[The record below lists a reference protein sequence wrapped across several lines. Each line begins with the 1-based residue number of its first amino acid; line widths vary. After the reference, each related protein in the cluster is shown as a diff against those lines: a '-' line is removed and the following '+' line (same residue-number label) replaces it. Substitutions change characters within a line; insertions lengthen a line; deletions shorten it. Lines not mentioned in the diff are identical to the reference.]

1 MSRIPWQTLPAFRAA
16 ARSGNLRA
24 AAEALH
30 LTAGAVSQQIRLLE
44 SQLGVDL
51 FDRHGRRMT
60 LNAAGAAF
68 LRAVEPALDRVT
80 EGARAAQA
88 AASGRAQTLR
98 ITMLSSFAQRW
109 LLPRMGRWRELHPD
123 VPIELH
129 TSQQVVDL
137 VREGFHAAI
146 RQGTGPWRGLAAER
160 LAASP
165 LIAVGS
171 PAAARRLAGKGTAS
185 LASEP
190 LLGDRS
196 VWERWFALDCCQPVL
211 QPVAIFNDAG
221 LMLQAAEQDIGITLG
236 RALYVADALR
246 AGTLVRLSPLALTD
260 DLAYS
265 FWLVNPPDLAGWP
278 PLEAF
283 RAWLHGEMRQAED
296 TLAAASAPPVQPD
309 NGSLRPPVR
318 PSEKAAARSTGN
330 RSRARSGG

>member
-1 MSRIPWQTLPAFRAA
+1 MPRERSR
-16 ARSGNLRA
+16 
-24 AAEALH
+24 
-30 LTAGAVSQQIRLLE
+30 
-44 SQLGVDL
+44 
-51 FDRHGRRMT
+51 
-60 LNAAGAAF
+60 
-68 LRAVEPALDRVT
+68 
-80 EGARAAQA
+80 
-88 AASGRAQTLR
+88 
-98 ITMLSSFAQRW
+98 
-109 LLPRMGRWRELHPD
+109 
-123 VPIELH
+123 
-129 TSQQVVDL
+129 
-137 VREGFHAAI
+137 
-146 RQGTGPWRGLAAER
+146 LAAER

-318 PSEKAAARSTGN
+318 PSEIVAERPTEN